1 MRSRKRWKG
10 REITVSQ
17 SHCEDKI
24 EKRAIR
30 RIDDIVRRINKFY
43 KEESNERKRRRTK
56 TAKSRRSEG

>member
-1 MRSRKRWKG
+1 
-10 REITVSQ
+10 VSQ